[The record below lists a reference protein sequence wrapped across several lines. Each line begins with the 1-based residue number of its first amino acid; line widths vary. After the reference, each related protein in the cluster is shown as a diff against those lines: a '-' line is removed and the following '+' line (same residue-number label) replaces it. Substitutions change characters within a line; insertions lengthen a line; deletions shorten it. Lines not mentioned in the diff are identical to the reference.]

1 MMSGV
6 SGSVRLAVVEDQ
18 RFTREIT
25 IDLLREHYRDSGEV
39 LEFATVEE
47 LLEHEQGQFDVV
59 VLDLQLRAGGLQD
72 TDAVHAVA
80 QVARVLVFSGF
91 ESGEA
96 LARAHA
102 AGAMGY
108 VSKDTAQTSTLIDGI
123 HAVLAGRPFVDPALL
138 AKIGASARKQLT
150 PRRQEVLRLEA
161 LGCKLAQI
169 ALELDP
175 PLSEAGV
182 RRHIERIVEIHPD
195 CAKQA
200 DRVRLA
206 IDLGL
211 VTPWEVSQRYARP
224 SP

>member
-1 MMSGV
+1 MAGV

-18 RFTREIT
+18 LFTREMT
-25 IDLLREHYRDSGEV
+25 VDLLRGHYGGSGEI
-39 LEFATVEE
+39 LGFATVEE
-47 LLEHEQGQFDVV
+47 LLEHEQGRFDVV
-59 VLDLQLRAGGLQD
+59 ILDLQLREGGLQD
-72 TDAVHAVA
+72 RDAVHAVA
-80 QVARVLVFSGF
+80 QVARVLVFSGL

-96 LARAHA
+96 LERAHT

-108 VSKDTAQTSTLIDGI
+108 VSKDTARASTLIEGI
-123 HAVLAGRPFVDPALL
+123 DAVLAGQPFVDPALL
-138 AKIGASARKQLT
+138 VKIGASARKQLT

-169 ALELDP
+169 AIELDP

-206 IDLGL
+206 INLGL